1 MDRDE
6 MARELARLVMGL
18 ELSSAQSYQTVLRAW
33 VLKEDWDRMR
43 ELAIQ
48 LRAPTGE
55 QPSSERR

>member
-1 MDRDE
+1 
-6 MARELARLVMGL
+6 MGL